1 MWEIKV
7 ENIVVRVDVL
17 TCKRKSGITWI
28 ILLIFKTK
36 SVIIL
41 RNAGTD
47 EIEGVLVG
55 RFDRYSKR
63 TSVGVVGREIGMEN

>member
-1 MWEIKV
+1 
-7 ENIVVRVDVL
+7 
-17 TCKRKSGITWI
+17 
-28 ILLIFKTK
+28 LLIFKTK